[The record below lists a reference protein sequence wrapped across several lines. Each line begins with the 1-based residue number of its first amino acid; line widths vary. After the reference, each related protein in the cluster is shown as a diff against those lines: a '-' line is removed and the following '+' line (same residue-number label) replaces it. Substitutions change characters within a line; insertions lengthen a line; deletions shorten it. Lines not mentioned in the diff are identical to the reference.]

1 MVDFIPVLLLL
12 YGLISVLKPE
22 WAMAV
27 HRWQKAAGTTNRPED
42 IEPSDGV
49 YALNYIAGLCF
60 ILFGLAFTLR
70 SL

>member
-1 MVDFIPVLLLL
+1 MADFIPVLLLG
-12 YGLISVLKPE
+12 YGLVSVLKPE
-22 WAMAV
+22 WMMTV

-49 YALNYIAGLCF
+49 IALNYIAGFFF
-60 ILFGLAFTLR
+60 ILFGLVFTLR